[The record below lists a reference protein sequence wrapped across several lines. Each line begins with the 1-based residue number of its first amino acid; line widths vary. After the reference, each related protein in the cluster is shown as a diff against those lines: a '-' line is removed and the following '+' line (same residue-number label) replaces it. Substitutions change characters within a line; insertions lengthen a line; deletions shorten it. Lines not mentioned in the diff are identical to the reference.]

1 MNTGWV
7 TMYTPSRD
15 PDHPNACGGL
25 ASEKD
30 NVVAVASDWFTTTN
44 SNDDPICDVNGGRQ
58 IRAWLNGT
66 SVTVRV
72 IDRCRVCGKGDLD
85 LSLTPFRK
93 LTGDFTGKYHN
104 VEWEFMQAR
113 ERAWRQYTADHVI
126 MVTPS
131 TEKGGLG
138 PIPELVLECVDG
150 VRIKTGPEFVMSS
163 DHFRAYLRTQQPKAV
178 AASTKAT
185 SFIVTQATHWLQKH
199 TPVNLPES
207 PWWEKTEELSI
218 PQNDLYLPCDFEQL
232 LQIFDLARNFAIE
245 PLIRVTTHQLWNDVP
260 DFSSLCKLNEMF
272 LQGIIQRTP
281 YHEGPIFEETLPMVP
296 SLLQLQKLGVFTDG
310 SRPYGIVTYEVDD
323 EGKEW
328 FYEQRPCLDFIMTTH
343 NDNYKKLFD
352 GLQKRPEIVMLAW
365 TVNPPQ
371 RFPFQEKSSND
382 ESAFLFNNLEAF
394 RVVNS
399 SGGYQEDPS
408 TLEYEFDPDNDPEF
422 RHQSMRKFDPVFF
435 RWKARDWK
443 VNVVDLVLDVA
454 LAM

>member
-1 MNTGWV
+1 
-7 TMYTPSRD
+7 
-15 PDHPNACGGL
+15 
-25 ASEKD
+25 
-30 NVVAVASDWFTTTN
+30 
-44 SNDDPICDVNGGRQ
+44 
-58 IRAWLNGT
+58 
-66 SVTVRV
+66 
-72 IDRCRVCGKGDLD
+72 
-85 LSLTPFRK
+85 
-93 LTGDFTGKYHN
+93 
-104 VEWEFMQAR
+104 
-113 ERAWRQYTADHVI
+113 

-150 VRIKTGPEFVMSS
+150 VRIKTEFVMAS

-178 AASTKAT
+178 AASTK
-185 SFIVTQATHWLQKH
+185 KH

-260 DFSSLCKLNEMF
+260 DFSSL
-272 LQGIIQRTP
+272 
-281 YHEGPIFEETLPMVP
+281 Y
-296 SLLQLQKLGVFTDG
+296 G

-435 RWKARDWK
+435 RLKARDWK